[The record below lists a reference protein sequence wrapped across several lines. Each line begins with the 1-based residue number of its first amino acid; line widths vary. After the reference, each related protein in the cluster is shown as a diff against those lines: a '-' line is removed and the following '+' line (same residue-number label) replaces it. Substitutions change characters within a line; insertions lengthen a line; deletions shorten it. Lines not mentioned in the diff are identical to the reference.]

1 MAVELVASRCGIYG
15 EFCADGIAFGIKA
28 LAINPK

>member
-1 MAVELVASRCGIYG
+1 MAVELAASRCGIHR
-15 EFCADGIAFGIKA
+15 EFGTDGIAFGIKA